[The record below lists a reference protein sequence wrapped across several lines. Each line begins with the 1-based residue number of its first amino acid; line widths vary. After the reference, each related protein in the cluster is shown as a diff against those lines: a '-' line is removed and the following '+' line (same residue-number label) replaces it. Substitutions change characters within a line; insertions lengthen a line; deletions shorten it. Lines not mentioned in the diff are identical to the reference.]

1 MNAITVHQAKQ
12 RLDSLIEQTI
22 ADVEPTIICSDKD
35 EKAVLMSLDEFNS
48 WQETL
53 YLLSNPANAEHLRK
67 SIAKAKAGK
76 TIERRLI
83 EV

>member
-1 MNAITVHQAKQ
+1 MNAITVNQAK
-12 RLDSLIEQTI
+12 RELDNLMEQVI
-22 ADVEPTIICSDKD
+22 SNAEPAIICSDKD

-67 SIAKAKAGK
+67 SIAQVKEGK
-76 TIERRLI
+76 TIEREI
-83 EV
+83 KI